1 MEVTAKE
8 LAHALFL
15 LERRFTG
22 HKDMGCDWDCKGAC
36 SEECGTVYAEELL
49 SIIYRAKKIGTHTCT
64 PPPADPQ
71 FRGMRWKCECG
82 SHWSFSGTRWL
93 QEQT

>member
-1 MEVTAKE
+1 MTAKE
-8 LAHALFL
+8 LAEALDQL
-15 LERRFTG
+15 MIEDGGELSRSQYYLE
-22 HKDMGCDWDCKGAC
+22 
-36 SEECGTVYAEELL
+36 SYALQMLDFIAE
-49 SIIYRAKKIGTHTCT
+49 SKKRHTCS